1 MTDNRLKVFC
11 TVADT
16 LSFSKAAALLGIS
29 QPAVS
34 KNIAVLEAEIG
45 GALFIRINKTLILTD
60 KGKQLLTI
68 ASSIL
73 EEYSKIDSIKE

>member
-16 LSFSKAAALLGIS
+16 LSFSKAALILGIS

-34 KNIAVLEAEIG
+34 KNIAALEEELG
-45 GALFIRINKTLILTD
+45 GALFLRINKTLILTD

-68 ASSIL
+68 ATAIL
-73 EEYSKIDSIKE
+73 EEYSKIDSIRE

>member
-16 LSFSKAAALLGIS
+16 LSFSKAALILGIS

-34 KNIAVLEAEIG
+34 KNIAALEEELG
-45 GALFIRINKTLILTD
+45 GALFLRINKTLILTD

-68 ASSIL
+68 ASAIL
-73 EEYSKIDSIKE
+73 EEYSKIDSIRE